1 LPRRTRSPR
10 DAAPIWIAPGGATE
24 AILTDE
30 TRVAITEA
38 VAEMTAQFAG
48 IAALLP
54 LAEARAATWDGTGRL
69 LVLES
74 TFRFAAACQWFHPG
88 GGSSMRFQDPVGMP
102 APVFELAVPELE
114 GGPGAGRG

>member
-1 LPRRTRSPR
+1 M
-10 DAAPIWIAPGGATE
+10 DNA
-24 AILTDE
+24 
-30 TRVAITEA
+30 EA

-88 GGSSMRFQDPVGMP
+88 GGSSMRFQDPVGVP
-102 APVFELAVPELE
+102 APVFELAVRELE